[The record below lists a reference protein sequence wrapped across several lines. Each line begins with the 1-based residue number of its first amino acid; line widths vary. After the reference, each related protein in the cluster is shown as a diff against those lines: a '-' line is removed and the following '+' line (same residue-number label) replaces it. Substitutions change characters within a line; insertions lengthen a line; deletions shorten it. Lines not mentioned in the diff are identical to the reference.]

1 MQWKVPLIVE
11 VYLLTKVIVSAWQE
25 PLYAFYLSVFYP
37 NAQISLLT
45 LTYIFSFFLFILLCN
60 GHIERNPGPQKL
72 KQNSPSICHW
82 NLSSLSAN
90 NFSKHTQLKAYN
102 SVYKHH
108 FICLSETYLDSAT
121 PKNLLEIEGYNLI
134 RADHLNNVKRGEVCI
149 HIQKI
154 ALLSLILF
162 SQISQTCPLI
172 MEFMLH
178 PDCHHQVVHA
188 SFNVWYGIT
197 KRLIHPIL
205 EKPPDFLMI
214 RILMHK

>member
-1 MQWKVPLIVE
+1 MKGTFNCRSLFTNKSHPISLTGTFICLLLICILPKCPNFSINPS
-11 VYLLTKVIVSAWQE
+11 VYLFI
-25 PLYAFYLSVFYP
+25 
-37 NAQISLLT
+37 
-45 LTYIFSFFLFILLCN
+45 FLFIFLCN
-60 GHIERNPGPQKL
+60 GDIERNPGPQKL

-108 FICLSETYLDSAT
+108 FICLSETYLDSAN

-134 RADHLNNVKRGEVCI
+134 RADHLNNAKRGEVCI

-154 ALLSLILF
+154 ALFSLILF
-162 SQISQTCPLI
+162 SQISQTCSLI

-188 SFNVWYGIT
+188 SFNV
-197 KRLIHPIL
+197 
-205 EKPPDFLMI
+205 
-214 RILMHK
+214 

>member
-1 MQWKVPLIVE
+1 MQLLFSWLKLIYINGVQWKVPLIVE

-90 NFSKHTQLKAYN
+90 NFSKLTQLKAYN

-108 FICLSETYLDSAT
+108 FICFSETYLDSAT
-121 PKNLLEIEGYNLI
+121 PKNLLKLEVIILSEQI
-134 RADHLNNVKRGEVCI
+134 IWIMSKEVKFVFTY
-149 HIQKI
+149 K
-154 ALLSLILF
+154 
-162 SQISQTCPLI
+162 
-172 MEFMLH
+172 
-178 PDCHHQVVHA
+178 
-188 SFNVWYGIT
+188 
-197 KRLIHPIL
+197 K
-205 EKPPDFLMI
+205 
-214 RILMHK
+214 